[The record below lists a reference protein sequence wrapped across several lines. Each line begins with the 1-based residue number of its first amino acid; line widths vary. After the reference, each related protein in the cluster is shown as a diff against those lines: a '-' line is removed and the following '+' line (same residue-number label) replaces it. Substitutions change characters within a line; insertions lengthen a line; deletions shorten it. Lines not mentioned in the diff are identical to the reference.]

1 MYFKLA
7 NFDFTLSRPENPQL
21 KHPAIIQTLAR
32 RSWWFGPVARS
43 SASASAMNSVGS
55 ASALPRLSRNNSKSG
70 LASRE
75 RLGPWG
81 LAAPHLA
88 TADGM
93 LGSIG
98 TRPAVRRPHRVQP
111 LALQAAPA
119 PLSSIG
125 DDSVA
130 RTLDFLSLDGD
141 GDAPP
146 HSPDGLPVTPVKL
159 CLPEPQ
165 PELRYAPPSL
175 LKGPSST
182 HRASRAASAGALRAP
197 GDAQPGMYP
206 ELPSLHSTAQP
217 EAQPEL
223 ATASAVA
230 GEAAAPSRLPH
241 APRPRKKSVS
251 TLEAAPLGQPHRQ
264 AAPWPSDAPG
274 TRDGAR
280 DGRRASLG
288 DVGALGGGA
297 AEQGEAEGR
306 RASWGGGA
314 AEHGCLDSMSRE
326 QMSGSLRLLSTH
338 RKQRAASADVLGS
351 AARRVRPPPTM
362 DAAEPPSP
370 AAAAA
375 AFVVADQP
383 AHRRVSLVAALE
395 PHSELLPP
403 SLLPPSLLPPSRPV
417 ASAQVQPQPV
427 QAPPAQ
433 VLPAQVLPAQTAA
446 ARPQSAHHLQQRAAK
461 PPSRPLGG
469 SSHYNQ
475 RRGEAE
481 AERLPPPPPSPMQ
494 TEGAAAQP
502 QPQQQP
508 QPQPTT

>member
-1 MYFKLA
+1 
-7 NFDFTLSRPENPQL
+7 
-21 KHPAIIQTLAR
+21 
-32 RSWWFGPVARS
+32 
-43 SASASAMNSVGS
+43 MNSVGS

-88 TADGM
+88 TGDGM

-119 PLSSIG
+119 PVSSIG

-146 HSPDGLPVTPVKL
+146 RSPEGLPVTPVKL

-175 LKGPSST
+175 LKGPTST
-182 HRASRAASAGALRAP
+182 HRATRAASAGALRAP
-197 GDAQPGMYP
+197 GDA

-223 ATASAVA
+223 GTASAVA

-241 APRPRKKSVS
+241 APRPRKKSLS
-251 TLEAAPLGQPHRQ
+251 TLEATALGQPHRQ

-288 DVGALGGGA
+288 DVGALGGGGA
-297 AEQGEAEGR
+297 GPGEAG
-306 RASWGGGA
+306 
-314 AEHGCLDSMSRE
+314 
-326 QMSGSLRLLSTH
+326 
-338 RKQRAASADVLGS
+338 
-351 AARRVRPPPTM
+351 
-362 DAAEPPSP
+362 
-370 AAAAA
+370 
-375 AFVVADQP
+375 
-383 AHRRVSLVAALE
+383 
-395 PHSELLPP
+395 
-403 SLLPPSLLPPSRPV
+403 
-417 ASAQVQPQPV
+417 QVW
-427 QAPPAQ
+427 
-433 VLPAQVLPAQTAA
+433 
-446 ARPQSAHHLQQRAAK
+446 
-461 PPSRPLGG
+461 
-469 SSHYNQ
+469 
-475 RRGEAE
+475 
-481 AERLPPPPPSPMQ
+481 
-494 TEGAAAQP
+494 
-502 QPQQQP
+502 
-508 QPQPTT
+508 